1 MFWFSLQ
8 ILYETFLIL
17 RIIQRDIIVNV
28 HRSSYKVPLF
38 MLDFNKTWIFLTD
51 FRKIRKY
58 KLLRKIHP
66 IGFELFHAV
75 GRTDKHNDM
84 TKLRVAFR
92 NFANAPKSVNGKVVT
107 ILRKLREHL
116 GTCLNP
122 LKRALTYASLSVKLH
137 FANTIVFYI
146 SYDSL
151 NKCSEFY
158 FSNDH

>member
-1 MFWFSLQ
+1 M
-8 ILYETFLIL
+8 
-17 RIIQRDIIVNV
+17 
-28 HRSSYKVPLF
+28 
-38 MLDFNKTWIFLTD
+38 
-51 FRKIRKY
+51 
-58 KLLRKIHP
+58 
-66 IGFELFHAV
+66 FHAV

-122 LKRALTYASLSVKLH
+122 LKRALTCASLSVKLH

-158 FSNDH
+158 FSNEH